1 MALVD
6 AEPTQ
11 PVDRLERA
19 LAQEIAGLGAGDDV
33 QSAARGN
40 GTIDTEMSEDP
51 GTWPG
56 SIGTTGT
63 GGPVVSIPGRG
74 GFPHKVTSPGR
85 DQRVQFAAVWATL
98 PAPPQADSAVAGIA
112 LGALARSELPVAQA
126 VAYSSVP
133 ESPDFPDYVKAA
145 CGLAL
150 GLGLTT
156 GPLFPDLIASLPGR
170 LPKWLSVLR
179 SRRGRRVVASETKKR
194 IGRSR
199 MPTWLRALLESRV
212 EESRQAPDP
221 TGPNKP
227 ERSMNPRG
235 CAIPYFQRPVN
246 VACGAYRQS
255 APTAEVMVGMAQA
268 LEIRRHNS

>member
-19 LAQEIAGLGAGDDV
+19 LSQEIAGLGAGDDV

-74 GFPHKVTSPGR
+74 GFPHKVTSPGATSASNSR
-85 DQRVQFAAVWATL
+85 RSGQRCRAA
-98 PAPPQADSAVAGIA
+98 PSRYAVAGKA
-112 LGALARSELPVAQA
+112 LGAFARSELPVAQA

-194 IGRSR
+194 FGRSR
-199 MPTWLRALLESRV
+199 MPTWLLALLESR
-212 EESRQAPDP
+212 EKSRDRHRTQ
-221 TGPNKP
+221 
-227 ERSMNPRG
+227 
-235 CAIPYFQRPVN
+235 
-246 VACGAYRQS
+246 GAK
-255 APTAEVMVGMAQA
+255 
-268 LEIRRHNS
+268 